1 VKLADSV
8 NPAAK
13 HIRSIEV
20 DWQAND
26 LVMDQLVNQ
35 KTLLINQSKDRLV
48 DEAQPLANWK
58 KGDDYM

>member
-13 HIRSIEV
+13 RIRSIEV

-35 KTLLINQSKDRLV
+35 KTLLINQSRDRLV
-48 DEAQPLANWK
+48 DEAQPLANRK